1 MDNNNIK
8 NSLAFFVIVATFG
21 MATAFTTTVQRGMAA
36 LSSDAAS
43 FTNTINPVTLGNPL
57 EISFKLQIKYM
68 NN

>member
-1 MDNNNIK
+1 MDKNNIK
-8 NSLAFFVIVATFG
+8 TSSAFFVIVATLG
-21 MATAFTTTVQRGMAA
+21 MATAFTTSVQRGIAA
-36 LSSDAAS
+36 LSSDAN